1 MNLLRL
7 LAVALILGPCLHSCS
22 LCYADQVA
30 DDPNRDDTPQPSSL
44 DSTVDPSTDATS
56 RASSGATST
65 TTSKGRTSKKTS
77 TRTVSKPKKPLASS
91 LITPSPESISK
102 ILRKAGKKALG
113 GGLPGAAAGL
123 VQVLSLMW
131 LRTIMNYQY
140 RYGTGTLAAIRT
152 LYSQGGIA
160 RFYKG
165 VEFAVIQGPL
175 SRFGSTAANDGVNAL
190 LASLTFSEKWGAGRS
205 TFIASLVVG
214 MWRIILMPIDTCK
227 TVLQVDSTAG
237 FKNLIRKVKAGKISV
252 LYQGA
257 MALYASSMVGHYP
270 WFYVYNFLNK
280 ASWLPNMI
288 ESKLVRNA
296 FVGFVASVV
305 SDIVSNSIRV
315 IKTTKQS
322 IATKHAVS
330 YTDAVGM
337 ILAADGWKG
346 LFCRGLRTRIIAN
359 GFQSVVFTVAWR
371 GLAEYFADKNEEGKE
386 EAS

>member
-1 MNLLRL
+1 
-7 LAVALILGPCLHSCS
+7 
-22 LCYADQVA
+22 
-30 DDPNRDDTPQPSSL
+30 
-44 DSTVDPSTDATS
+44 
-56 RASSGATST
+56 TST
-65 TTSKGRTSKKTS
+65 P
-77 TRTVSKPKKPLASS
+77 PKSPKSP
-91 LITPSPESISK
+91 LITASPDTISA
-102 ILRKAGKKALG
+102 ILKKAGKKALG

-175 SRFGSTAANDGVNAL
+175 SRFGSTAANDGVNSL
-190 LASLTFSEKWGAGRS
+190 LASLAMTQDWGAGRS

-257 MALYASSMVGHYP
+257 VALYASSMVGHYP
-270 WFYVYNFLNK
+270 WFYCYNFLNK
-280 ASWLPNMI
+280 AKWLPKMI

-296 FVGFVASVV
+296 FVGFVASVL
-305 SDIVSNSIRV
+305 SDVVSNSIRV

-346 LFCRGLRTRIIAN
+346 LFGRGLRTRIIAN

-371 GLAEYFADKNEEGKE
+371 GIAE
-386 EAS
+386 